1 MGTTNGVG
9 GKGHQRLKQRYM
21 RTDALQPQYVRKET
35 KRVYKT
41 GLEKFLNYAV
51 LVYEFI
57 FPQ

>member
-21 RTDALQPQYVRKET
+21 RTDALQPQYVREET

-41 GLEKFLNYAV
+41 GLEK
-51 LVYEFI
+51 
-57 FPQ
+57 P